1 MSKTL
6 LKRAL
11 PLLLVLLTSIAWAQE
26 RTVTG
31 KVTAKD
37 DGSSNPGVN
46 VVLKGTT
53 TGTVT
58 DVNGN
63 YALQVPSSGGTLSFS
78 FIGYKTME
86 VEIGSRSVIDIQ
98 LESDVAQLSEV
109 VVTGLGWQAETRNL
123 GYSVANVKSETL
135 NQAKALNVFTGLSG
149 KVAGLQIRTTGNG
162 INPSTRVTLR
172 GNRSLTGN
180 NQALV
185 VLDGIIVPNSTLNSI
200 NNNDIENVIILK
212 GASAAAIYGS
222 DAANGVLLITL
233 KKGTGKT
240 PEITFSNTTQ
250 VETVSYLPKF
260 QNGWG
265 AGTNAY
271 SRGYISF
278 ENQSFGPAFD
288 GSTRDLGKPREDGSI
303 QQTVYSAK
311 PDAKK
316 DIWNTGTTQQNYLS
330 FSAGDEDSRFDMS
343 LQHVTQTGIVPGDK
357 YSRTGGRFAGSQK
370 VGKFQGS
377 FSAIYNATATDQNA
391 NFGINTNGS
400 VVNNVGGNGFYF
412 DVINT
417 AANIDLAKYRDW
429 RTFKNADGSVND
441 ANPNNYFNDYYA
453 NPWFGLDTYRAKG
466 TGSEFTGNAQISYKP
481 TDWLNLTY
489 RAGLTSNSNFGKATS
504 EVFNYRDYAAKTI
517 TFARANIPGYTG
529 DNSFNQRRIQS
540 DFFASF
546 NKTFSKLDMQVI
558 LGTQVTDDLT
568 KGVNVASTNLVV
580 PGLYNVSNRTG
591 EPIASEI
598 NFNTRKFGIFTDISF
613 TYNNFITLH
622 FAGRNDQTS
631 LLAKGNNTYFYRA
644 VDMAFIATDAFPS
657 LGKGKIL
664 NYAKFTAGYA
674 RVGQVTVLPYAL
686 ETVFNQGP
694 GFPYGGRA
702 GFTTGNTLPDANL
715 QPEFTTNI
723 EFSGDFRLME
733 NKVSLNV
740 TYYKQNATN
749 QTVSIATSNA
759 TGYGAATINAGEIEN
774 SGLEVEIDAKL
785 LKTAGGFEV
794 GTNLNYTNRSTSV
807 VSLYQ
812 GLDELNLGN
821 NIFAAV
827 GKQYPIVKVDAY
839 KKDNQG
845 RVIVDANT
853 GYPLTNNT
861 GLVNGGQ
868 TEPNHVLGLSPYF
881 KFKGFRLDVTAE
893 YRTGN
898 VIWNNIGET
907 LTFTGVSKISDS
919 YGRERFVYPNSVL
932 ETVNSDGSSTYTPN
946 TSVAVEDGGLGF
958 WDNHFD
964 DVSENFVTSAAFWK
978 VREVSLS
985 YTLPKSLLTK
995 TKLIKRAT
1003 IGLVGR
1009 NLLMFLPSSNLYTD
1023 PEFNLGTGNAIGV
1036 NGISITPPTR
1046 TYGVNVDL
1054 TF

>member
-1 MSKTL
+1 MRKF
-6 LKRAL
+6 
-11 PLLLVLLTSIAWAQE
+11 LLLCFSLCFVLTAVAQE
-26 RTVTG
+26 RVISG
-31 KVTAKD
+31 KVTSKE
-37 DGSSNPGVN
+37 DGASSPGVN
-46 VVLKGTT
+46 VVVKGTT
-53 TGTVT
+53 LGTVT
-58 DVNGN
+58 DADGN
-63 YALQVPSSGGTLSFS
+63 YTLSVPSGARTLTFT
-78 FIGYKTME
+78 FIGYKTVD
-86 VEIGSRSVIDIQ
+86 VEIGSQTTVSVSLETDITQ
-98 LESDVAQLSEV
+98 LNEV
-109 VVTGLGWQAETRNL
+109 VVSGLGWQAETRTL
-123 GYSVANVKSETL
+123 GYSVANVKSEML

-185 VLDGIIVPNSTLNSI
+185 VLDGIIVPSNTLNSI
-200 NNNDIENVIILK
+200 NNNDIENVTILK

-250 VETVSYLPKF
+250 LESVSYLPSF
-260 QNGWG
+260 QTGWG

-271 SRGYISF
+271 SRGYIPY
-278 ENQSFGPAFD
+278 ENQSYGPAFD
-288 GSTRDLGKPREDGSI
+288 GSTVDLGRTREDGTI
-303 QQTVYSAK
+303 QKGVYSAK
-311 PDAKK
+311 PDAKR
-316 DIWNTGTTQQNYLS
+316 DIWDTGVTQQNYLS
-330 FSAGDEDSRFDMS
+330 FSAGDDDSRFDMS
-343 LQHVTQTGIVPGDK
+343 LQNVSQTGVVPGDK
-357 YSRTGGRFAGSQK
+357 YTRTGGRFAGSQK

-377 FSAIYNATATDQNA
+377 FSALYNATQTDQNA
-391 NFGINTNGS
+391 NFGLNNNGS
-400 VVNNVGGNGFYF
+400 TFTNVGGNGFYF
-412 DVINT
+412 DVVNT
-417 AANIDLAKYRDW
+417 AANIDLASYRNW
-429 RTFKNADGSVND
+429 RNFKNADGSLND

-453 NPWFGLDTYRAKG
+453 NPWVGLDAYRAKS
-466 TGSEFTGNAQISYKP
+466 TGSEFTGNAQISFKA

-489 RAGLTSNSNFGKATS
+489 RAGLTSNSSFGKATS
-504 EVFNYRDYAAKTI
+504 EVFNYRDYAAKNI
-517 TFARANIPGYTG
+517 YIARANVPGYTG

-546 NKTFSKLDMQVI
+546 NKTFSKLDVQLI

-580 PGLYNVSNRTG
+580 PGVYNVSNRTG
-591 EPIASEI
+591 EPIASEV
-598 NFNTRKFGIFTDISF
+598 NFNTRKFGIFTDFSV
-613 TYNNFITLH
+613 TYNNFVTLH

-631 LLAKGNNTYFYRA
+631 LLAKGNNTYFYPA
-644 VDMAFIATDAFPS
+644 VDMAFVVTDAFPA
-657 LGKGKIL
+657 LGKGRIL
-664 NYAKFTAGYA
+664 NFAKLTAGYA
-674 RVGQVTVLPYAL
+674 RVGQVTVLPYSL
-686 ETVFNQGP
+686 EPVFNQGG

-702 GFTTGNTLPDANL
+702 GFSIGNTLPDGNL
-715 QPEFTTNI
+715 KPEFTTNL
-723 EFSGDFRLME
+723 EFSGDFKLWE
-733 NKVSLNV
+733 NKIGLNV
-740 TYYKQNATN
+740 TYYKQNSTN
-749 QTVSIATSNA
+749 QTVNIATSSA
-759 TGYGAATINAGEIEN
+759 TGYTGATINAGEIEN

-785 LKTAGGFEV
+785 IKTTNGFEF
-794 GTNLNYTNRSTSV
+794 GANLNYANRSTLV

-827 GKQYPIVKVDAY
+827 GQQYPIVKVDAY

-845 RVIVDANT
+845 RVIVDAKT
-853 GYPLTNNT
+853 GYPLNNTT

-868 TEPNHVLGLSPYF
+868 TEPKHVFGISPYL
-881 KFKGFRLDVTAE
+881 KYKGLRLDITAE

-907 LTFTGVSKISDS
+907 MTFTGVSKISDS
-919 YGRERFVYPNSVL
+919 YGRERFVYPNSVI

-964 DVSENFVTSAAFWK
+964 DVSQNFVTSAAFWK

-985 YTLPKSLLTK
+985 YTLPKSLLAK
-995 TKLIKRAT
+995 TKVLKRASVS
-1003 IGLVGR
+1003 LVGR

-1023 PEFNLGTGNAIGV
+1023 PEFNLGTGNSVGV
-1036 NGISITPPTR
+1036 NSISITPPTR
-1046 TYGVNVDL
+1046 TYGINVDL

>member
-1 MSKTL
+1 MRKF
-6 LKRAL
+6 
-11 PLLLVLLTSIAWAQE
+11 LLLCFSLCFVLTAVAQE
-26 RTVTG
+26 RVISG
-31 KVTAKD
+31 KVTSKE
-37 DGSSNPGVN
+37 DGASSPGVN
-46 VVLKGTT
+46 VVVKGTT
-53 TGTVT
+53 LGTVT
-58 DVNGN
+58 DADGN
-63 YALQVPSSGGTLSFS
+63 YTLSVPSGARTLTFT
-78 FIGYKTME
+78 FIGYKTVD
-86 VEIGSRSVIDIQ
+86 VEIGSQTTVSVSLETDITQ
-98 LESDVAQLSEV
+98 LNEV
-109 VVTGLGWQAETRNL
+109 VVSGLGWQAETRTL
-123 GYSVANVKSETL
+123 GYSVANVKSEML

-185 VLDGIIVPNSTLNSI
+185 VLDGIIVPSNTLNSI
-200 NNNDIENVIILK
+200 NNNDIENVTILK

-250 VETVSYLPKF
+250 LESVSYLPSF
-260 QNGWG
+260 QTGWG

-271 SRGYISF
+271 SRGYIPY
-278 ENQSFGPAFD
+278 ENQSYGPAFD
-288 GSTRDLGKPREDGSI
+288 GSTVDLGRTREDGTI
-303 QQTVYSAK
+303 QKGVYSAK
-311 PDAKK
+311 PDAKR
-316 DIWNTGTTQQNYLS
+316 DIWDTGVTQQNYLS
-330 FSAGDEDSRFDMS
+330 FSAGDDDSRFDMS
-343 LQHVTQTGIVPGDK
+343 LQNVSQTGVVPGDK
-357 YSRTGGRFAGSQK
+357 YTRTGGRFAGSQK

-377 FSAIYNATATDQNA
+377 FSALYNATQTDQNA
-391 NFGINTNGS
+391 NFGLNNNGS
-400 VVNNVGGNGFYF
+400 TFTNVGGNGFYF
-412 DVINT
+412 DVVNT
-417 AANIDLAKYRDW
+417 AANIDLASYRNW
-429 RTFKNADGSVND
+429 RNFKNADGSLND

-453 NPWFGLDTYRAKG
+453 NPWVGLDAYRAKS
-466 TGSEFTGNAQISYKP
+466 TGSEFTGNAQISFKA

-489 RAGLTSNSNFGKATS
+489 RAGLTSNSSFGKATS
-504 EVFNYRDYAAKTI
+504 EVFNYRDYAAKNI
-517 TFARANIPGYTG
+517 YIARANVPGYTG

-546 NKTFSKLDMQVI
+546 NKTFSKLDVQLI

-580 PGLYNVSNRTG
+580 PGVYNVSNRTG
-591 EPIASEI
+591 EPIASEV
-598 NFNTRKFGIFTDISF
+598 NFNTRKFGIFTDFSV
-613 TYNNFITLH
+613 TYNNFVTLH

-631 LLAKGNNTYFYRA
+631 LLAKGNNTYFYPA
-644 VDMAFIATDAFPS
+644 VDMAFVVTDAFPA
-657 LGKGKIL
+657 LGKGRIL
-664 NYAKFTAGYA
+664 NFAKLTAGYA
-674 RVGQVTVLPYAL
+674 RVGQVTVLPYSL
-686 ETVFNQGP
+686 EPVFNQGG

-702 GFTTGNTLPDANL
+702 GFSIGNTLPDGNL
-715 QPEFTTNI
+715 KPEFTTNL
-723 EFSGDFRLME
+723 EFSGDFKLWE
-733 NKVSLNV
+733 NKIGLNV
-740 TYYKQNATN
+740 TYYKQNSTN
-749 QTVSIATSNA
+749 QTVNIATSSA
-759 TGYGAATINAGEIEN
+759 TGYTGATINAGEIEN

-785 LKTAGGFEV
+785 IKAANGFEL
-794 GTNLNYTNRSTSV
+794 GANLNYANRSTSV

-827 GKQYPIVKVDAY
+827 GQQYPIVKVDAY

-845 RVIVDANT
+845 RVIVDAKT
-853 GYPLTNNT
+853 GYPLNNST

-868 TEPNHVLGLSPYF
+868 TEPKHVFGISPYL
-881 KFKGFRLDVTAE
+881 KFKGLRLDITAE

-898 VIWNNIGET
+898 VIWNNSGET
-907 LTFTGVSKISDS
+907 MTFTGVSKISDS
-919 YGRERFVYPNSVL
+919 YGRERFVYPNSVI

-964 DVSENFVTSAAFWK
+964 DVSQNFVTSAAFWK

-985 YTLPKSLLTK
+985 YTLPKSLLAK
-995 TKLIKRAT
+995 TKVLKRASVS
-1003 IGLVGR
+1003 LVGR

-1023 PEFNLGTGNAIGV
+1023 PEFNLGTGNAVGV
-1036 NGISITPPTR
+1036 NSISITPPTR
-1046 TYGVNVDL
+1046 TYGINVDL